1 MNITI
6 EGLTPSQRVLAD
18 VIWHMDSMDSVNGF
32 IRSLRP
38 ESLQRDAIV
47 AKEMII
53 AAAVDQQTEI
63 QTEITE
69 LLDKYRI

>member
-1 MNITI
+1 MTITI
-6 EGLTPSQRVLAD
+6 EGLTPSQRILAD

>member
-1 MNITI
+1 MKITI
-6 EGLTPSQRVLAD
+6 EGLTQPQRILAD
-18 VIWHMDSMDSVNGF
+18 VIWHMDNMESVNGF

-38 ESLQRDAIV
+38 ASLQRDAIV

>member
-18 VIWHMDSMDSVNGF
+18 VIWHMDSMASVNGF
-32 IRSLRP
+32 IQSLRP

-47 AKEMII
+47 AREMII
-53 AAAVDQQTEI
+53 AAAVDQQQEVNESTV
-63 QTEITE
+63 E